1 MIEKHDVLKTNP
13 FSYREGKEKVFIYF
27 NGREI
32 MVLKGKNANKLLRN
46 IGDVDDFNEQLALA
60 KITGHFK
67 H

>member
-1 MIEKHDVLKTNP
+1 MIDKHDALKTNP

-27 NGREI
+27 NGKEI
-32 MVLKGKNANKLLRN
+32 MVLKGKHADKLLRK
-46 IGDVDDFNEQLALA
+46 IEGVDEFNEQLALA

>member
-1 MIEKHDVLKTNP
+1 MIDKHDMLKENP

-27 NGREI
+27 RGREI
-32 MVLKGKNANKLLRN
+32 MVLKGKNADKLLRK
-46 IGDVDDFNEQLALA
+46 IEGAGDFDEQLALA

>member
-1 MIEKHDVLKTNP
+1 
-13 FSYREGKEKVFIYF
+13 
-27 NGREI
+27 
-32 MVLKGKNANKLLRN
+32 MVLKGKHADKLLRN